1 MAKENIH
8 IKKQIKEEI
17 ISQKNKTESLM
28 SKKQKKKCRTS
39 SYFGRFLVVSGCV
52 SVSALASFVD
62 ISSSAVG
69 LKTCT
74 LTVGITEV

>member
-1 MAKENIH
+1 
-8 IKKQIKEEI
+8 
-17 ISQKNKTESLM
+17 M
-28 SKKQKKKCRTS
+28 STKQKKACRTS

>member
-1 MAKENIH
+1 
-8 IKKQIKEEI
+8 
-17 ISQKNKTESLM
+17 M
-28 SKKQKKKCRTS
+28 SKKQKKACRTS
-39 SYFGRFLVVSGCV
+39 SYFERFLVVSGCA

-69 LKTCT
+69 LKACT